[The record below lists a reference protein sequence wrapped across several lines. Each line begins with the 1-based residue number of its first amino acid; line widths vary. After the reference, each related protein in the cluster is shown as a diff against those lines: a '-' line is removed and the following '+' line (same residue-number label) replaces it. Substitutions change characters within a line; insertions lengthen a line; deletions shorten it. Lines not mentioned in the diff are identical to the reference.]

1 MTRSSREGTLPDSLA
16 DCKLKGSQRKP
27 PRHVAAAAGHGV
39 NAMGASKDHPDQSN
53 GGGAGGKLTTF
64 QKLDREMG
72 KFVASQPNFQ
82 KVAQVRDSCGNLLQ
96 QGSEEDSTSRGVRH
110 GVKMWKCGWMF
121 EQDSLYWDTVRRQN
135 VSGDDQESSW
145 SRPPLKTVKE
155 KDGDNMAGGT
165 MSSTSS
171 EDHPPPQPLLCSTDY
186 EAATYSG
193 MELHLRKN
201 SSSLSKSKS
210 RLRDSSSTCGSK
222 GTTIISQNGGKS
234 IPRSSEKEGSWPA
247 VLKAKCELLQVEK
260 DLANQRWRQQCAE
273 MAQAAEM
280 AHCLRASVQ
289 TILEVGMQT
298 IFILSK
304 VGFCH
309 GE

>member
-1 MTRSSREGTLPDSLA
+1 MARSSREGTLPDSLA
-16 DCKLKGSQRKP
+16 NCKLRGSQRKP
-27 PRHVAAAAGHGV
+27 PKHVAAAAGHGV
-39 NAMGASKDHPDQSN
+39 NPIGASKDHPDQSN
-53 GGGAGGKLTTF
+53 GSAGGKLTTF

-82 KVAQVRDSCGNLLQ
+82 KVAQVRDSCGNLVQ
-96 QGSEEDSTSRGVRH
+96 QGSEEDSSSRGVRH
-110 GVKMWKCGWMF
+110 GVKNWKCGWIF

-135 VSGDDQESSW
+135 VSGDDQESSL
-145 SRPPLKTVKE
+145 SRPALKTVKE
-155 KDGDNMAGGT
+155 KDRDNMGGGS

-171 EDHPPPQPLLCSTDY
+171 EDHPPQPLLCSTDY

-193 MELHLRKN
+193 MELHLTKN
-201 SSSLSKSKS
+201 PSSVSKSKS
-210 RLRDSSSTCGSK
+210 RLRESSSPCGSK

-234 IPRSSEKEGSWPA
+234 IPRSSGKEGSWPA

-280 AHCLRASVQ
+280 ARCLRASVQ
-289 TILEVGMQT
+289 TILEVGT
-298 IFILSK
+298 HFLIE
-304 VGFCH
+304 H
-309 GE
+309 GWISSW